1 MSGRALLSLTI
12 KPRTKADQERLARG
26 VAMLMTEDPMM
37 SANVDLA
44 SGEAVVAGIGEL
56 HLEII
61 VDRLTREFNVEA
73 SVSRPEVVYKE
84 TLTCAADGEGRFVRQ
99 QVGSGH
105 YAHAKVHLYPG
116 KTGSGYVFENDNAS
130 VTIPLEFIKAI
141 DEGIKEALTGGVLA
155 GYRVDDVRV
164 VVYDGSYHD
173 IDSSESAFKIA
184 GSMAFHDAA
193 RKAKPVLLEP
203 VMRVEVTTPN
213 EYVAAVTTNLSTRR
227 SEMLSPDDR
236 GGVWRIRARVPL
248 SETLGYAADLRAMT
262 QGRATFTMEFA
273 GYQPWTPE
281 ENQDADG
288 DSIVGAPRK
297 PTPTLRESRVALP
310 EPSGEDGMD

>member
-1 MSGRALLSLTI
+1 
-12 KPRTKADQERLARG
+12 
-26 VAMLMTEDPMM
+26 
-37 SANVDLA
+37 
-44 SGEAVVAGIGEL
+44 
-56 HLEII
+56 
-61 VDRLTREFNVEA
+61 
-73 SVSRPEVVYKE
+73 
-84 TLTCAADGEGRFVRQ
+84 
-99 QVGSGH
+99 
-105 YAHAKVHLYPG
+105 
-116 KTGSGYVFENDNAS
+116 VFENDNAS

-227 SEMLSPDDR
+227 SEMLSPDDPR
-236 GGVWRIRARVPL
+236 R
-248 SETLGYAADLRAMT
+248 LGTR
-262 QGRATFTMEFA
+262 
-273 GYQPWTPE
+273 P
-281 ENQDADG
+281 
-288 DSIVGAPRK
+288 ICAP
-297 PTPTLRESRVALP
+297 
-310 EPSGEDGMD
+310 